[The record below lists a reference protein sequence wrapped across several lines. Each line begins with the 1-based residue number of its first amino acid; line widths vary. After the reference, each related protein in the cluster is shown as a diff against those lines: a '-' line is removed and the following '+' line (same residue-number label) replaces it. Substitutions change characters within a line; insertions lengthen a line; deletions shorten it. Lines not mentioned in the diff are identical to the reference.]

1 MGLALFPGSFDPFT
15 NGHLDILQRA
25 LRIFAEIEVT
35 VAVNASK
42 VPIFSVEERCALIR
56 ESTRHLNGVHVS
68 PFEGLI
74 ADYARN
80 KKAVALVRGLRQS
93 RDFEY
98 EHPMAL
104 ANRHLFSELETVFL
118 LPSAEVAFLSSSIV
132 RDIYKWGGDVAH
144 LVPGPVREAL
154 QSKKNN
160 E

>member
-1 MGLALFPGSFDPFT
+1 MPLALFPGSFDPFT
-15 NGHLDILQRA
+15 NGHLDILERA
-25 LRIFAEIEVT
+25 LRIFDEIEVT

-42 VPIFSVEERCALIR
+42 VPIFSVEERCALINQ
-56 ESTRHLNGVHVS
+56 STMHLDGVRVS

-74 ADYARN
+74 ADYARS

-104 ANRHLFSELETVFL
+104 ANRHIFSDLETVFF
-118 LPSAEVAFLSSSIV
+118 LPAAEVAFLSSSIV
-132 RDIYKWGGDVAH
+132 RDIYKWGGDVTQ
-144 LVPGPVREAL
+144 LVPGPVRDAL
-154 QSKKNN
+154 QNKKNN